1 MLNVQGT
8 WDRVALFIYHLSD
21 GFGGWLLDFGWIGGW

>member
-8 WDRVALFIYHLSD
+8 WDRVALFIYHLTD
-21 GFGGWLLDFGWIGGW
+21 GFGGWLI